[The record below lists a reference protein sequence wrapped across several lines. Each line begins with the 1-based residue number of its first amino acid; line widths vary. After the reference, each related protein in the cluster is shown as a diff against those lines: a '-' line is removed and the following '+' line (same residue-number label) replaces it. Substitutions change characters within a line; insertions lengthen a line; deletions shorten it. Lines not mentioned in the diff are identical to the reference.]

1 MNKYIESEGVVH
13 FLWLRGDTPVFG
25 KFGPN

>member
-13 FLWLRGDTPVFG
+13 FLWLRRDTPVFG